1 MYKNKTISLVLPA
14 FNEQINIKKSIEEFL
29 ETGVFDE
36 IIVIDNNSSD
46 NTAEEIK
53 KTSATYILE
62 KKQGYGVAIRTGL
75 KNCTGDYIVMC
86 EPDGTFQANDIH
98 KLLSYAEQFDC
109 VFGTRTSKSAIAKD
123 AKMQFYL
130 RVGNILVAKF
140 LSYLFFGPTLSDV
153 GCTFKLISKNS
164 YKQMENQLTVIGSEL
179 QPEIMVHA
187 IKNGNSIIEIP
198 VNYLARKG
206 YSKITYNFS
215 SALVLAL
222 KMLYLLVSLK
232 FRFLFK

>member
-14 FNEQINIKKSIEEFL
+14 FNEQINIKQSIEEFL
-29 ETGVFDE
+29 GTGVFDE

-46 NTAEEIK
+46 NTAVEIK
-53 KTSATYILE
+53 KTSATYIIE
-62 KKQGYGVAIRTGL
+62 KNQGYGAAIRTGL

-86 EPDGTFQANDIH
+86 EPDGTFKANDIH
-98 KLLSYAEQFDC
+98 KFLSYAEQFDC
-109 VFGTRTSKSAIAKD
+109 VFGTRTAKSTIGKD

-140 LSYLFFGPTLSDV
+140 LEYLFFGPTLSDV

-215 SALVLAL
+215 SALSSSSKNVVFT
-222 KMLYLLVSLK
+222 YI
-232 FRFLFK
+232 FKI